1 MQFSSFS
8 GGNAMTKLR
17 PVMVAV
23 LALAASAMLAGCVQ
37 LHSEAEINKKGG
49 GTATITVSMSAAVA
63 EAVKE
68 MQELDLEGGPGGD
81 MPSFSDIERDVI
93 ESRVKDF
100 GVKITKFDRGT
111 VDGRETLTIA
121 YEFEDMRGM
130 SAAMQAVMGDS
141 DSGENG
147 LGIFDAGDGNLVLRT
162 TSYDFPDWSTE
173 EEEAEEA
180 ESESPAEMDPEKMQ
194 KQMEIMGKMMG
205 AIAELDI
212 SMKIT
217 VPGEIVE
224 TNAPTQEG
232 RTSIWTIDSSN
243 MMSADQD
250 MEPNIVFKGK
260 GLDIKPLT
268 D

>member
-1 MQFSSFS
+1 
-8 GGNAMTKLR
+8 MTKLR

-37 LHSEAEINKKGG
+37 LHSETVIDKKGG

-63 EAVKE
+63 EALEE
-68 MQELDLEGGPGGD
+68 MQALDLEGGPGGD

-93 ESRVKDF
+93 ESRVKDY

-141 DSGENG
+141 DNGDDG
-147 LGIFDAGDGNLVLRT
+147 LGIFDAGDGNLVVRT

-173 EEEAEEA
+173 EEEEEAEEA
-180 ESESPAEMDPEKMQ
+180 ESESSAEMDPEKMQ

-205 AIAELDI
+205 AISELDI

-232 RTSIWTIDSSN
+232 RTSIWTVDSSN
-243 MMSADQD
+243 MMSADQN

-260 GLDIKPLT
+260 GLDIKPQV